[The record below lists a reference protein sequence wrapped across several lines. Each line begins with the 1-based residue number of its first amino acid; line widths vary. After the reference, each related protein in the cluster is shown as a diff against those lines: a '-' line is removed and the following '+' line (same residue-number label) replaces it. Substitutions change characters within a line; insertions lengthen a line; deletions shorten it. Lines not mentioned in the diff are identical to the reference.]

1 MSLFHRESLIHLR
14 TMQLCCKEKRRCGD
28 AEKDW
33 LKIFICQCT
42 ILVFKKIYCFVVCK
56 KVPELEFYFS
66 NIFDTITG
74 FMSCQIT

>member
-14 TMQLCCKEKRRCGD
+14 TMQLCCKEKRGCGD

-42 ILVFKKIYCFVVCK
+42 ILVFKKYIVSLFVKRFLNWNFTSVTF
-56 KVPELEFYFS
+56 LILS
-66 NIFDTITG
+66 LD
-74 FMSCQIT
+74 S